1 MEGKMSKTGFAIL
14 AAFAATLITAG
25 IYMAPAHAD
34 DDESGWHHRMF
45 GGWMAG
51 QWAGENGRGFMRR
64 FAMIDGNDDGRI
76 SDDEAAAQRE
86 TVFLV
91 MDADDNGELT
101 EVEYMETRMGP
112 GDGRNE
118 TRMKARQETK
128 RARFAP
134 MDTDKSGTVSKAE
147 FMAQGKAR
155 FAKADADGDGIVTPW
170 EFRSV
175 HQE

>member
-1 MEGKMSKTGFAIL
+1 MSKTGFAIF
-14 AAFAATLITAG
+14 AAFAAMLIAAG
-25 IYMAPAHAD
+25 IYLSPARAD
-34 DDESGWHHRMF
+34 DDERGWGHRMF

-51 QWAGENGRGFMRR
+51 EWAEESRRGFMRR

-86 TVFLV
+86 AVFLI
-91 MDADDNGELT
+91 MDSDDNGELT
-101 EVEYMETRMGP
+101 EVEYMETKMGP
-112 GDGRNE
+112 GEGRNE
-118 TRMKARQETK
+118 ARMKARQDAK

-147 FMAQGKAR
+147 FMAQGKDR